1 MGGCGSEGCT
11 TTAGDKRMERRPANR
26 KKWRRLMREAK
37 ARKGLWRH
45 RWMDIIKSMSLDKTC
60 KHTEL

>member
-26 KKWRRLMREAK
+26 KKWRRPYEGGQGPERAV
-37 ARKGLWRH
+37 AP
-45 RWMDIIKSMSLDKTC
+45 
-60 KHTEL
+60 